1 MLQKGRGNSNSN
13 INAGVNVNVNADES
27 STPAAV
33 AVSTYTSQ
41 LAGAPNIISSNTN
54 TPNGN
59 ASQRQ
64 RKIDYSDSFSFAP
77 PMSLTVPADFVPI
90 SSCDDFE
97 DPMSFLNNGSGG
109 GGGGLA
115 GNFSKLIQNV
125 KKVDQVR
132 HQAKKKELSHVL
144 NMDPNRY
151 VEDLM
156 KEQANGNDNDNDNDN
171 DDKSGAESGSGSS
184 PSSPMRQN
192 ITTNTSTNTN
202 TNTNTHMNSNT
213 HNGLTTM
220 SVEEAQKR
228 LIDQLKQGLNYVTK
242 EHKQLQSSHKALTE
256 ELNMEKR
263 SYVEKLTKKHKEV
276 EERNIKLAVLEAHFC
291 ALNNISDGDED
302 GDGDGDGED
311 NMEVDVAVDISEG
324 DATATAA
331 AEAGESKSEEEG
343 LAETNKQGE
352 GNEAPTTAAAAAP
365 SSSSPLRSS
374 PSRSSPSRSS
384 STRSM
389 VSSIIQVDK
398 GYYKD
403 LEQTAKRETALRI
416 QVEEFNRD
424 MITKNKTLEES
435 SKSHSD
441 ELQQQISRQERTIE
455 SLEQNVMQMRQARFS
470 NRKLK
475 PWDREGKKKEKGHR
489 RRATVSTVPV
499 LSDEDGENGNG
510 NGNSSVDNMNIMS
523 TGSGGAADDAS
534 ASVSVA
540 TFNSTEGDSTTISA
554 AALPAPVAEDVIREA
569 VKEAVKEALD
579 EKEKEHT
586 STMDVLSQ
594 QLELKDKIISRL
606 ETKIF
611 KSRPPTAAGGGVIP
625 KDVMMRNIAVT
636 NELMD
641 NSIRRLEN
649 MMGQLKRAEEQGQSQ
664 GQGGGDVAPIRRIAI
679 KVSSVHEEMKVAMKL
694 IELKIENQTEEIRQK
709 SGTVAGA
716 RTSAS
721 TSTSTNGDTGQ
732 TSGEDAIVSKDADTV
747 AGSTESSCSIEDLI
761 SNVRV
766 EATKGLKETE
776 SSVKKEIEKLKDQL
790 ETIEFDLAEK
800 ADTIE
805 ALELACR
812 EHVINY
818 QSLQEEMETL
828 QAEKEEAEE

>member
-1 MLQKGRGNSNSN
+1 MNVGMNV
-13 INAGVNVNVNADES
+13 GVGES
-27 STPAAV
+27 STPVAA
-33 AVSTYTSQ
+33 STYTSSSS
-41 LAGAPNIISSNTN
+41 SSNTS
-54 TPNGN
+54 N
-59 ASQRQ
+59 APQ

-90 SSCDDFE
+90 SSCDDIE
-97 DPMSFLNNGSGG
+97 DPMSFLNNPNSNGG
-109 GGGGLA
+109 GGGVGGGLA

-144 NMDPNRY
+144 NMDPNRS

-156 KEQANGNDNDNDNDN
+156 KEQVNDNGDN
-171 DDKSGAESGSGSS
+171 KSGAETGSP
-184 PSSPMRQN
+184 PSSPMRHN

-202 TNTNTHMNSNT
+202 TNSYMNSTPNS
-213 HNGLTTM
+213 NANANALTTM

-263 SYVEKLTKKHKEV
+263 SYVEKLSKKHKEV
-276 EERNIKLAVLEAHFC
+276 EERNMKLAVLEAHFC

-302 GDGDGDGED
+302 GDGDD
-311 NMEVDVAVDISEG
+311 MEVAADRSEEQGG
-324 DATATAA
+324 DATVAATAVK
-331 AEAGESKSEEEG
+331 AEAGET
-343 LAETNKQGE
+343 ETNKPGE
-352 GNEAPTTAAAAAP
+352 EKEAPTPAAA
-365 SSSSPLRSS
+365 SPLRSS
-374 PSRSSPSRSS
+374 
-384 STRSM
+384 STRAV

-403 LEQTAKRETALRI
+403 LENTAKRETSLRI

-424 MITKNKTLEES
+424 MIAKYKTLEES
-435 SKSHSD
+435 SKAHSD

-455 SLEQNVMQMRQARFS
+455 SLEQNAMQMRQARFN

-475 PWDREGKKKEKGHR
+475 PWDKEGKKKEKGHR

-499 LSDEDGENGNG
+499 LNGNGDEDGESGSG
-510 NGNSSVDNMNIMS
+510 SGMGRVDNMNIMS
-523 TGSGGAADDAS
+523 TGSGGGADDAS

-540 TFNSTEGDSTTISA
+540 TFNSTEGDSTTITATA
-554 AALPAPVAEDVIREA
+554 APAPVAEDVIR
-569 VKEAVKEALD
+569 EAVKEALD

-611 KSRPPTAAGGGVIP
+611 KSRPPTATGGGVIP
-625 KDVMMRNIAVT
+625 KDVMVRNIAVT

-664 GQGGGDVAPIRRIAI
+664 GQGDGDVAPIRRIAI

-694 IELKIENQTEEIRQK
+694 IELKIENQTEEIRQR
-709 SGTVAGA
+709 AGA
-716 RTSAS
+716 VAAAKTSAS
-721 TSTSTNGDTGQ
+721 TSTSGDTGQ

-766 EATKGLKETE
+766 EATKALKETE

-812 EHVINY
+812 EHVINF

-828 QAEKEEAEE
+828 QAEKEEADE